1 MAQQI
6 ALSTKQAQEL
16 ETFVQDHM
24 NACYVQLYDEEDVRE
39 DWQPYDAY
47 CGCDTCNSRESLMA
61 TFDWLRSNDIVDIF
75 VQAK

>member
-1 MAQQI
+1 
-6 ALSTKQAQEL
+6 
-16 ETFVQDHM
+16 M

>member
-6 ALSTKQAQEL
+6 ALSFDQAHAL

-24 NACYVQLYDEEDVRE
+24 NACYMHLYDEEDVRE

-61 TFDWLRSNDIVDIF
+61 TFDWLRSNNIVD
-75 VQAK
+75 VYVEAK